1 VIALLVVLP
10 LPVVGEAAI
19 PFTCLPDPPSA
30 VPVQP
35 VFTLDTV
42 AFDGGKT
49 HLDIWRQPCLGDTGS
64 VVLVR
69 VTPTNPATSIGC
81 TDLTLTQDNR
91 NYHPVFLDVSSNRF
105 FSLCELLHVPVTTIL
120 TALSTGEPRMP
131 FNDLKVFTLFYLAGV
146 QFQYVT
152 IHGSLACHPL
162 CRPRSASTPSAAS
175 RAHPGTCSASRST
188 SRTRVRPYAWS

>member
-1 VIALLVVLP
+1 MIKLLAVIALLVVLP
-10 LPVVGEAAI
+10 CRWLEAAI

-69 VTPTNPATSIGC
+69 VTPTNPATSIC
-81 TDLTLTQDNR
+81 WTDFTITQDNR
-91 NYHPVFLDVSSNRF
+91 NYHPVFLDVSSNS
-105 FSLCELLHVPVTTIL
+105 FSLS
-120 TALSTGEPRMP
+120 ANS
-131 FNDLKVFTLFYLAGV
+131 FTS
-146 QFQYVT
+146 Q
-152 IHGSLACHPL
+152 
-162 CRPRSASTPSAAS
+162 
-175 RAHPGTCSASRST
+175 
-188 SRTRVRPYAWS
+188 